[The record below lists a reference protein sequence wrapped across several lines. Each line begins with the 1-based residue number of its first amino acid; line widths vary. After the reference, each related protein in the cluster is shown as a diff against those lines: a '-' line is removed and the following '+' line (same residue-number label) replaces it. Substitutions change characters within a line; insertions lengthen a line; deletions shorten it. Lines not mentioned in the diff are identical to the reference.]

1 MPMYAQSK
9 NNSLVF
15 SCRMKKDLYASLLNE
30 SEKKGISFNSLINGI
45 TKNYNTW
52 DKFGDDIGFIP
63 LSNIAISHIFDL
75 LDEKNIIRIARYTG
89 ETIPKEI
96 ALLSHIGDDF
106 EKIAELFETVSRKFG
121 TTIVIK
127 KNNGYSYTIRHKVN
141 SNFSLYVSEFFLAMG
156 KSFNLCTSIELM
168 IKNTIMVNL
177 EDKLV
182 EFETIPKRL
191 KTK

>member
-1 MPMYAQSK
+1 
-9 NNSLVF
+9 
-15 SCRMKKDLYASLLNE
+15 MKKDLYASLLNE

-89 ETIPKEI
+89 ETIPKEM

-182 EFETIPKRL
+182 EFGTISKRL